1 MASKYFGGVSS
12 EDFSKNYF
20 NIDTTIDIVNNTQK
34 SIGQTPCFT
43 EKQSPNIVGDKKE
56 TKPEPKQEE
65 TEKKHD
71 CSKCNKQCHCKPTVD
86 DKLDLK
92 PFETEEYTDFN
103 DELYICEYC
112 SALGYNTK
120 YIPEICD
127 VCTKCECCEE
137 YLNEDCE
144 GCGYSV
150 YPDGRYYSEKIPE
163 SELFDKDEL
172 KKFDEIQVNKDSNPK
187 AKLLLKDYFTVTN
200 M

>member
-20 NIDTTIDIVNNTQK
+20 NIDTMIDIVNSTQK
-34 SIGQTPCFT
+34 SIGQSPCFT

-56 TKPEPKQEE
+56 TKPEPKKQEQ
-65 TEKKHD
+65 HD
-71 CSKCNKQCHCKPTVD
+71 CSKCSKQCPQKPTVNS
-86 DKLDLK
+86 KLELRE
-92 PFETEEYTDFN
+92 FETDEYDNFT

-112 SALGYNTK
+112 SALGYNAK

-127 VCTKCECCEE
+127 TCTKCECCEE

-163 SELFDKDEL
+163 SELFDEEEL
-172 KKFDEIQVNKDSNPK
+172 KKFDQIQVGKDSEEKPK
-187 AKLLLKDYFTVTN
+187 ILLKDYFTVTN